1 MRLRQTVGVL
11 LVVAVGALFSDGHRP
26 SLRPMQRTADPAG
39 PVQPATEV
47 AGSTFSLA
55 SGFENLSL
63 RLRVPPPTAPVI
75 AVPEAAPPG
84 DAPIAPP
91 PEQFNEAPEPPA
103 PEPVELR
110 TTSKENVPRSSG
122 TWAVIIGIN
131 NYPGTSHDLQS
142 AVNDANDV
150 NQALTRFG
158 VAGERRLLLRDTEA
172 SIANIRKSVEWLNA
186 NAGPDATAVFFY
198 AGHVRKI
205 RAGTEAMVAADGG
218 MMSDAEL
225 AGLLDGLQA
234 RKVWVGIAACY
245 GGGFTEVMKPGRVL
259 VAAASA
265 DEVAYENL
273 NFARSYLVEYMVRRA
288 MIGSGLSTV
297 EGAFAAAHE
306 GLRRDFPNR
315 VPVQF
320 DQLPGALELRVVA
333 SRPTST
339 APPPAAGSPGSPPP
353 PGGSA
358 PPPPPP
364 PPPDDGCSGLT
375 GGIVQCR
382 PGG

>member
-1 MRLRQTVGVL
+1 MLALAALLAGV
-11 LVVAVGALFSDGHRP
+11 DRP
-26 SLRPMQRTADPAG
+26 PLGSTQRAAG
-39 PVQPATEV
+39 PATPADRAPEV

-55 SGFENLSL
+55 SGFENFNQ
-63 RLRVPPPTAPVI
+63 RLRVPVPAAPVVV
-75 AVPEAAPPG
+75 APQAPPPG

-91 PEQFNEAPEPPA
+91 PEEFTEAPEPPA
-103 PEPVELR
+103 PEPQELR
-110 TTSKENVPRSSG
+110 SAGKEAIPRSPG
-122 TWAVIIGIN
+122 TWAVVIGIN
-131 NYPGTSHDLQS
+131 NYPGTTHDLQS

-158 VAGERRLLLRDTEA
+158 VTADRRLMLRDNEA
-172 SIANIRKSVEWLNA
+172 SIASIRKSVEWLNA
-186 NAGPDATAVFFY
+186 RAGPDATAVFFY

-205 RAGTEAMVAADGG
+205 RSGTEAIVAADGG

-234 RKVWVGIAACY
+234 RRAWIGIAACY

-265 DEVAYENL
+265 DELAYENVS
-273 NFARSYLVEYMVRRA
+273 FARSYLVEYMVRRA
-288 MIGSGLSTV
+288 MIGSGISTV
-297 EGAFAAAHE
+297 EGAFAAAQE

-320 DQLPGALELRVVA
+320 DQLPGALELRVGA
-333 SRPTST
+333 ARPATTPS
-339 APPPAAGSPGSPPP
+339 PPSQGSPGPPP
-353 PGGSA
+353 PPSGGGGSA

-364 PPPDDGCSGLT
+364 PDDGCAGLT
-375 GGIVQCR
+375 AGLVQCK
-382 PGG
+382 PG